1 VVRTGFV
8 ALEFST
14 LIRLSDRAKDHFDG
28 EIFSPPYL
36 FSSSGALATRP
47 TISQLSATRAIVGAT
62 ITVTLGNNLA
72 GATFSMVRMGSATH
86 SINSDQRRVPLTN
99 VQTGTGGRYTIRLP
113 NDSGVLLPGPW
124 YLFALSKEGVPSVA
138 RTVYIQ
144 A

>member
-1 VVRTGFV
+1 MVRIRFISLKY
-8 ALEFST
+8 AS
-14 LIRLSDRAKDHFDG
+14 LICPSDRAKDHFDG

-36 FSSSGALATRP
+36 FTPSGTLATRP

-72 GATFSMVRMGSATH
+72 GASFSMVRMGSATH

-99 VQTGTGGRYTIRLP
+99 VQAGTAGSYTIRLP

-124 YLFALSKEGVPSVA
+124 YLFAISREGVPSVA